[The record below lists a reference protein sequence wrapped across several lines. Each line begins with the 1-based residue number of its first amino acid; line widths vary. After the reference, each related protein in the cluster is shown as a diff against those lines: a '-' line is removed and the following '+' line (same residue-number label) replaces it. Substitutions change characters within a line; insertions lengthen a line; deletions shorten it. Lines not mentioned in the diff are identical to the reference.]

1 VYKVLFK
8 DKEIKTSLCTTKLQS
23 QADMVIDYFELRNY
37 FSTVLGREENMESK
51 PSAEPLLFIC
61 SELNVSPEAS
71 LIVGNTELDIRC
83 GKNAGAKTCAASYGY
98 RDLKSIKEENPDF
111 IINDITKLINLVV

>member
-1 VYKVLFK
+1 
-8 DKEIKTSLCTTKLQS
+8 
-23 QADMVIDYFELRNY
+23 MVIDYFELRNY

-111 IINDITKLINLVV
+111 IINDITELINLVV